1 MIENLGNRER
11 THSCGALRQ
20 QHAGQRAT
28 LMGWCARRRDFGPLT
43 FIDLR
48 DRDGLTQIVVNQE
61 KAPDAHAK
69 AKDARTE
76 YVLAVIGDVV
86 LRDESA
92 RNPKLSTGD
101 VEVQASEIVILNDSR
116 TLPFQLDTA
125 IPEALAAEDL
135 RLKYRYLDLRRPQL
149 QANLRLRHRV
159 VLEINRYMDEHGF
172 IQIETPNLI
181 KSTPEGARDYIVPS
195 RVQPGKFFALPQSP
209 QIFKQICMIAGLD
222 KYYQIARCFRDEDL
236 RADRQP
242 EFSQLDVEMSFA
254 TAEQIYCLI
263 EGLFARVFRLI
274 GAELQTPFPRFT
286 FAEVMR
292 RFGSDK
298 PDLRIES
305 MELQDLSSALAETTF
320 APYASVLAAGGE
332 VKGIVVAGGAA
343 MSRKSLDELQEFA
356 KRYGAG
362 ALAWIKL
369 GDELSSSLL
378 KALGNDKVIDLAGVA
393 GAQKGDAVLIVAG
406 KPDVV
411 AASLGALRN
420 EIARRE
426 KLIPEN
432 VFAPLWVTEFPMFE
446 FHEDDRRY
454 YSMHHPFTSP
464 LDEDVPLL
472 QRAVEG
478 EAELFGQLRAK
489 AYDAVING
497 VEVAGGSIRI
507 HRRDVQSLVFK
518 ALGMT
523 EETARARFGFF
534 LDALAYGTPP
544 HGGIASGIERTMMV
558 LVPTENIR
566 DVMAF
571 PKTASAQDLM
581 IDAPGEVDPKQLE
594 ELHLKIAEHRPHE
607 PFNEVVFRRLVD
619 EALANLPSI
628 VLDQNSSREE
638 KEIAVLE
645 RLLDK
650 VTRHCGIIGG
660 FKFEDVTDHPRK
672 IQVVQQIVGI
682 VDFDSVHEHTSSVA
696 FKKQPIIKEYLDKA
710 LGN

>member
-1 MIENLGNRER
+1 MIENLNNLER
-11 THSCGALRQ
+11 THSCGALRTENVG
-20 QHAGQRAT
+20 ACVT

-48 DRDGLTQIVVNQE
+48 DRDGITQIVVNQE
-61 KAPDAHAK
+61 KAVEAHAK
-69 AKDARTE
+69 AKDVRGE
-76 YVLAVIGDVV
+76 YVLAVIGEVV
-86 LRDESA
+86 LRDEGA
-92 RNPKLSTGD
+92 RNPKIATGD
-101 VEVQASEIVILNDSR
+101 IEVQANELRILNDAR
-116 TLPFQLDTA
+116 TLPFQLDASDT
-125 IPEALAAEDL
+125 ALAAEDL
-135 RLKYRYLDLRRPQL
+135 RLKYRYLDLRRTQL

-159 VLEINRYMDEHGF
+159 VLEINQYMDEQGF
-172 IQIETPNLI
+172 TQIETPNLI

-254 TAEQIYCLI
+254 TPDQVYRLV
-263 EGLFARVFRLI
+263 EGLFARLFRII
-274 GAELQTPFPRFT
+274 GVDLQTPFPRFT

-298 PDLRIES
+298 PDLRIPA
-305 MELQDLSSALAETTF
+305 MEIQDFSPALAETTF
-320 APYASVLAAGGE
+320 APYASVLSAGGE
-332 VKGIVVAGGAA
+332 IKGIVAGGGAA
-343 MSRKSLDELQEFA
+343 MSRKTLDELQEFV

-369 GDELSSSLL
+369 GDELTSSLL
-378 KALGNDKVIDLAGVA
+378 KALGNDKVVDLAGIA

-406 KPDVV
+406 KPDIVT
-411 AASLGALRN
+411 ASLGALRN
-420 EIARRE
+420 EVAKRE
-426 KLIPEN
+426 KLIPEG
-432 VFAPLWVTEFPMFE
+432 VYAPLWVTEFPMFE
-446 FHEDDRRY
+446 YHEDDGRY

-464 LDEDVPLL
+464 LDEDIPVLE
-472 QRAVEG
+472 RAVNG
-478 EAELFGQLRAK
+478 QSDLFGQLRAK

-518 ALGMT
+518 ALGMSD
-523 EETARARFGFF
+523 EQARARFGFF

-544 HGGIASGIERTMMV
+544 HGGIASGIERTLMV

-581 IDAPGEVDPKQLE
+581 IDAPGEVDQKQLE
-594 ELHLKIAEHRPHE
+594 ELHLK
-607 PFNEVVFRRLVD
+607 
-619 EALANLPSI
+619 
-628 VLDQNSSREE
+628 
-638 KEIAVLE
+638 
-645 RLLDK
+645 
-650 VTRHCGIIGG
+650 
-660 FKFEDVTDHPRK
+660 
-672 IQVVQQIVGI
+672 
-682 VDFDSVHEHTSSVA
+682 VDFD
-696 FKKQPIIKEYLDKA
+696 
-710 LGN
+710 